1 MSIEHSSTL
10 VFVVHFAGEFRGI
23 MGQDI
28 PFRKLNFPS
37 LDAFIETIPDTIRIG
52 RFVAPVLETLNYNY
66 RYVINMSITITTKF
80 KVSLLIRFSPGMG
93 ISKGRKSC
101 DLVNASYL

>member
-1 MSIEHSSTL
+1 MNIH
-10 VFVVHFAGEFRGI
+10 VRKCGVHFAGEFRGI

-80 KVSLLIRFSPGMG
+80 KVSLLIRYTRLALGL
-93 ISKGRKSC
+93 KC
-101 DLVNASYL
+101 V